1 MQGRPLDGTTTDA
14 AVVERDGEA
23 ATIWLNRPDRGNALG
38 PELVAALDAAVDA
51 SLADGTRLLILR
63 GRGRHFCTGFDLADL
78 DTATEGDL
86 ALRVLRIEML
96 LQKIHALP
104 VTTLAIAQGRVF
116 GAGADLFAVC
126 DHRLAVEGSSFAFPG
141 PAFGLVLGT
150 GRLAGLVGEG
160 TVRRLLL
167 AGTGI
172 AATDAATLGLATQVL
187 AEDALPPAIAAA
199 QVAALRLDAATVAA
213 LHGRTRRADDAGD
226 LAALARSVARPG
238 LKQRIL
244 DHRART
250 LAVKAP
256 RA

>member
-1 MQGRPLDGTTTDA
+1 MTDA
-14 AVVERDGEA
+14 VLVERDGEA
-23 ATIWLNRPDRGNALG
+23 TTLWLNRPERGNALG
-38 PELVAALDAAVDA
+38 PDLADALDAALDAAIA
-51 SLADGTRLLILR
+51 AGARLLLLR
-63 GRGRHFCTGFDLADL
+63 GKGRHFCTGLDLSDL
-78 DTATEGDL
+78 DAATEGDL
-86 ALRVLRIEML
+86 ALRVLRIELL

-104 VTTLAIAQGRVF
+104 VTTLAVAQGRVF

-126 DHRLAVEGSSFAFPG
+126 DHRLAADGSSFAFPG

-150 GRLAGLVGEG
+150 GRLASLIGEG
-160 TVRRLLL
+160 PARRLLL

-172 AATDAATLGLATQVL
+172 PAAEAATLGLATQVL
-187 AEDALPPAIAAA
+187 PEDVLPDAIATARAA
-199 QVAALRLDAATVAA
+199 ATRLDAPTIAA

-250 LAVKAP
+250 LAAKASP
-256 RA
+256 A